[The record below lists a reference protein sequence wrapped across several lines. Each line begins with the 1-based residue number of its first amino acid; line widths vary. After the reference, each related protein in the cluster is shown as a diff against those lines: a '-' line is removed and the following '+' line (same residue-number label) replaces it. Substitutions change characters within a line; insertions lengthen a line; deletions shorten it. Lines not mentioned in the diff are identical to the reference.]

1 MSTTTMNLAASN
13 WDAFKPRILFLVIG
27 LIAGAE
33 ITNVAGW
40 QITSFSLQ
48 NRVHAAVVE
57 QQALFCEAKA
67 RAEVQGTIK
76 LDRVART
83 ELANRWAVM
92 PGATTTDI
100 DVVRACADKLA
111 R

>member
-1 MSTTTMNLAASN
+1 MSTTTMVSAASN
-13 WDAFKPRILFLVIG
+13 WGAVKPRLLFLVIG
-27 LIAGAE
+27 LIAGPE

-40 QITSFSLQ
+40 QITSLALQ
-48 NRVHAAVVE
+48 RHVHAAIVA

-76 LDRVART
+76 LDRIART
-83 ELANRWAVM
+83 ELAEKSAVM
-92 PGATTTDI
+92 PGATTTNI
-100 DVVRACADKLA
+100 DVVRACANKLA